1 MRDIVYIGIDDTD
14 VIGSP
19 GTGHLS
25 RGLAKHLEELGLGTS
40 MGITRH
46 QLLVDDRIRYT
57 SHNSSLC
64 IALATEQPIENLYQP
79 CCDFLNSNFIEG
91 SDPGLCICRRGQLN
105 DKLMGFGLKARTT
118 VLDMQ
123 DASALA
129 RKNNLFLVELG
140 GSGEGIVGALAA
152 VALRVEGNSGRF
164 IELRG
169 IRDIKGFVSVS
180 EILELTDI
188 DAVQDAEGGL
198 LDDGAIIDSLD
209 WIRPSLLC
217 DMPVLRVKLESNDS
231 DKRVWFSMESRQ
243 HKNRK
248 EALKQNE

>member
-1 MRDIVYIGIDDTD
+1 MSDIVFIGIDDTD

-25 RGLAKHLEELGLGTS
+25 RDIAKYLERLGLGTAK
-40 MGITRH
+40 GITRH

-64 IALATEQPIENLYQP
+64 IAFATEQPIEDLYKP
-79 CCDFLNSNFIEG
+79 CCDFLNSNFVEG
-91 SDPGLCICRRGQLN
+91 SDPGLCICRRQQLN
-105 DKLMGFGLKARTT
+105 DELMGFGLKARTM

-129 RKNNLFLVELG
+129 RKNDLFLVELG

-152 VALRVEGNSGRF
+152 VALRAEGNSGRF

-180 EILELTDI
+180 EILKLTDI

-198 LDDGAIIDSLD
+198 LDNDAVIDSLD
-209 WIRPSLLC
+209 WIRPSLVC
-217 DMPVLRVKLESNDS
+217 DMPVLRVKPESEDS
-231 DKRVWFSMESRQ
+231 DKRIWFSIEARQ

-248 EALKQNE
+248 EALKKNE